1 MKLGLIGLTDPMD
14 TYKNVFRLD
23 PKSPV
28 DILPTLIAQ
37 LKDACVQLIVLLSH
51 LSSVADQ
58 QLAESVPGIDVIIGG
73 HDHKVVC
80 PPLVVNGTIITQA
93 GEYGKYLGRLD
104 LEVDLAIGKILS
116 HHGEMIQ
123 VDDTFPLDP
132 QAQRA
137 VAKEQKRV
145 QRMMKKHVGIL
156 ESPVE
161 LLEDSECA
169 AGNLLADAL
178 LDRIQGSQIAL
189 ILSGHWTTGLD
200 KGVLTRG
207 ALYAAIRSTAN
218 PARLVLRGRQIREF
232 LQKALEPENA
242 ARKLHALR
250 GSAVGMPHVAGIR
263 ISYDPKDTN
272 SLEIS
277 IEGDLLIDDNAY
289 IIASTDME
297 FSEYI
302 DYLVIP
308 DEQIEFEIPTIMPE
322 VLEDYI
328 RQRSTIIAYQDRRIA
343 PNSA

>member
-1 MKLGLIGLTDPMD
+1 
-14 TYKNVFRLD
+14 
-23 PKSPV
+23 
-28 DILPTLIAQ
+28 
-37 LKDACVQLIVLLSH
+37 
-51 LSSVADQ
+51 
-58 QLAESVPGIDVIIGG
+58 
-73 HDHKVVC
+73 
-80 PPLVVNGTIITQA
+80 
-93 GEYGKYLGRLD
+93 
-104 LEVDLAIGKILS
+104 
-116 HHGEMIQ
+116 
-123 VDDTFPLDP
+123 
-132 QAQRA
+132 
-137 VAKEQKRV
+137 
-145 QRMMKKHVGIL
+145 
-156 ESPVE
+156 
-161 LLEDSECA
+161 
-169 AGNLLADAL
+169 
-178 LDRIQGSQIAL
+178 
-189 ILSGHWTTGLD
+189 
-200 KGVLTRG
+200 
-207 ALYAAIRSTAN
+207 
-218 PARLVLRGRQIREF
+218 LRGRQIREF

-277 IEGDLLIDDNAY
+277 IEGNLLIDDNAY